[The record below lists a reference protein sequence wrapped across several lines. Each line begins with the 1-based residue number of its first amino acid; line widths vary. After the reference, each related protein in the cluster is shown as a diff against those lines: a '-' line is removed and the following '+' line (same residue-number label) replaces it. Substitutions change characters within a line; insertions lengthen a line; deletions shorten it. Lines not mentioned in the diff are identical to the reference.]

1 MATKK
6 KSLPEDDHHHDD
18 DDGIITKNNN
28 VNNNE
33 IMFTLPPR
41 LFSSSET
48 ILLKCIDC
56 HAGGE
61 PARVV
66 LSGVIIPTNYET
78 ALQKRNYMME
88 YLDHLRSRLLLE
100 PRGYPCQ
107 NVNFVFPPN
116 STNINNNEKKN
127 DNYYQYVIA
136 EQNKIYPLMSG
147 HNTICVATALLECGV
162 VPMQVPMTE
171 FSLEAPAGPIR
182 IKATCCDDGNGNGNG
197 QVTSITFQNTPS
209 FVERMDITVHVPG
222 GIGMV
227 QCDIAYGGMW
237 YAVVNLEQFHDDRA
251 NHDWSFFHPNNA
263 AELCR
268 VGEMIKVACR
278 EQYPVQHPT
287 INYPG
292 VDILVFREKTPTRKD
307 NNQLHAKNT
316 VVMSNTVLQWDKPE
330 TWTAML
336 DRSPCGTGTCAVMA
350 VMHARGELQVGES
363 LVHES
368 IVGTQFVGT
377 ILEAITIED
386 GKGGFRP
393 AIVPQITGSAYIT
406 QYSQV
411 VVDPQDPF
419 PEGYRVADIW

>member
-1 MATKK
+1 MPAKDDEERQPVLLVDQEGGATTVN
-6 KSLPEDDHHHDD
+6 D
-18 DDGIITKNNN
+18 II
-28 VNNNE
+28 
-33 IMFTLPPR
+33 FTLPPR
-41 LFSSSET
+41 LFSRT
-48 ILLKCIDC
+48 NNNKTNVLKCIDC

-66 LSGVIIPTNYET
+66 LSGVTTPAKYET
-78 ALQKRNYMME
+78 AFQKRIFMME
-88 YLDHLRSRLLLE
+88 YLDHLRSLLLLE

-107 NVNFVFPPN
+107 NVNFVFPPTTAN
-116 STNINNNEKKN
+116 GN
-127 DNYYQYVIA
+127 YQYVIG

-162 VPMQVPMTE
+162 VPIQEPVTE
-171 FSLEAPAGPIR
+171 FTLEAPAGPILIKAR
-182 IKATCCDDGNGNGNG
+182 CDANGKATC
-197 QVTSITFQNTPS
+197 IALQNAPS
-209 FVERMDITVHVPG
+209 FVEMLDVTVHVPG

-237 YAVVNLEQFHDDRA
+237 YAVVSLEQFHRDSSSSHQSCINWRL
-251 NHDWSFFHPNNA
+251 HPDNA

-287 INYPG
+287 VHYPG
-292 VDILVFREKTPTRKD
+292 VDILVFREAPTRND

-316 VVMSNTVLQWDKPE
+316 VVMSNNELHWDKPE

-363 LVHES
+363 LIHES
-368 IVGTQFVGT
+368 IVGTQFIGT
-377 ILEAITIED
+377 IVEEITIYD
-386 GKGGFRP
+386 GKEGFRP
-393 AIVPQITGSAYIT
+393 AIVPQIEGSAYIT

-411 VVDPQDPF
+411 VLDPNDPF